1 MTFIKIT
8 DPKQREALARDLQET
23 KRSIQASDMQRRLD
37 KIGLSRD
44 LSKIFKPVVETQKE
58 TASQITK
65 KIEDIPLA
73 LPAPVPALPPPL
85 PAAEGE
91 DDDPLAIEQALKTNL
106 GPRAAHYLQ
115 LSMTPK
121 ADHTFGLRVE
131 DDSIMIGSLPVTFD
145 GDDIFVD
152 GERYKGTPGL
162 WELMVLKNP
171 KDFEVDDL
179 HTYGDILRASNAMYQ
194 GNSSLSQTPKASKSR
209 KWKEIV
215 SYIYKQDKYGSGVST
230 VFLPTCFDQLLDRLD
245 LCAAAYQAGN
255 NGVRNEIVAILDAM
269 RKSGHISRDE
279 YEKLHRKHL

>member
-85 PAAEGE
+85 PTDE
-91 DDDPLAIEQALKTNL
+91 DDDDQLAIEQALKTNL

-115 LSMTPK
+115 LSMTPQ

-131 DDSIMIGSLPVTFD
+131 DDTIMIGSLPVTFD

-162 WELMVLKNP
+162 WELMVLKHP
-171 KDFEVDDL
+171 KDFDVEDL
-179 HTYGDILRASNAMYQ
+179 HTYGDILRASNVMYQ
-194 GNSSLSQTPKASKSR
+194 GNSALSQTPKASKSR

-230 VFLPTCFDQLLDRLD
+230 IFLSTCFDQLLDRLD

-279 YEKLHRKHL
+279 YEKLHRKLL

>member
-85 PAAEGE
+85 PTDE
-91 DDDPLAIEQALKTNL
+91 DDDDQLAIEQALKTNL

-115 LSMTPK
+115 LSMTPQ

-131 DDSIMIGSLPVTFD
+131 DDTIMIGSLPVTFD

-162 WELMVLKNP
+162 WELMVLKHP
-171 KDFEVDDL
+171 KDFDVEDL
-179 HTYGDILRASNAMYQ
+179 HTYGDILRASNVMYQ
-194 GNSSLSQTPKASKSR
+194 GNSALSQTPKASKSR

-215 SYIYKQDKYGSGVST
+215 SYIYKQDKYGSGVPT
-230 VFLPTCFDQLLDRLD
+230 VFLPKCFNQLLDRLD

-255 NGVRNEIVAILDAM
+255 NGVCNEIVAILDAM

-279 YEKLHRKHL
+279 YEKLHRKLL